1 MNIFSFNSWL
11 SRFLY
16 LVADI
21 VLLHILW
28 IICSLPIVTIGA
40 STTALYSSCMKRIRR
55 DEGYITGNFFR
66 AFKSNFR
73 QSTLIWLLLLAV
85 GGILYMD
92 LWIGLS
98 VEGVLGKI
106 MLVSCSM
113 LLIPFFCTVLYIFP
127 VQAKFENRILDNLK
141 NAFLMS
147 LSNFQWTLFL
157 AFILATFVLLTLVFP
172 PFMGLILIAGAG
184 IFGYLTSCVFVY
196 VFRKYLPD
204 ELQEDAMASRMDQEQ

>member
-55 DEGYITGNFFR
+55 DEGYITGNFFG

-172 PFMGLILIAGAG
+172 PFMGLMLIAGTG

-204 ELQEDAMASRMDQEQ
+204 ELQEDAIASRMDQEQ

>member
-55 DEGYITGNFFR
+55 DEGYITGNFFG

-172 PFMGLILIAGAG
+172 PFMGLMLIAGAG

>member
-40 STTALYSSCMKRIRR
+40 STTAFYSSCMKRIRR

-172 PFMGLILIAGAG
+172 PFMGLMLIAGAG

>member
-16 LVADI
+16 L
-21 VLLHILW
+21 LLHILW

-172 PFMGLILIAGAG
+172 PFMGLMLIAGAG

>member
-55 DEGYITGNFFR
+55 DEGYITGNFFG

-73 QSTLIWLLLLAV
+73 QSTLIWLLLLAI

-172 PFMGLILIAGAG
+172 PFMGLMLIAGIG

>member
-55 DEGYITGNFFR
+55 DEGYITGNFFG

-147 LSNFQWTLFL
+147 LSKFQWTLFL

-172 PFMGLILIAGAG
+172 PFMGLMLIAGAG

-204 ELQEDAMASRMDQEQ
+204 ELQEDAMASRIDQEQ

>member
-1 MNIFSFNSWL
+1 MNIFAFNSWL

-16 LVADI
+16 LVAGI

-113 LLIPFFCTVLYIFP
+113 LLIPFFCTVLYIFRCR
-127 VQAKFENRILDNLK
+127 QNLRT
-141 NAFLMS
+141 AF
-147 LSNFQWTLFL
+147 
-157 AFILATFVLLTLVFP
+157 
-172 PFMGLILIAGAG
+172 
-184 IFGYLTSCVFVY
+184 
-196 VFRKYLPD
+196 
-204 ELQEDAMASRMDQEQ
+204 

>member
-55 DEGYITGNFFR
+55 DEGYITGNFFG

-172 PFMGLILIAGAG
+172 PFMGLMLIAGAG

-204 ELQEDAMASRMDQEQ
+204 ELQEDAMASRIDQEQ

>member
-55 DEGYITGNFFR
+55 DEGYITGNFFS

-157 AFILATFVLLTLVFP
+157 VFILASFVLLTLVFP
-172 PFMGLILIAGAG
+172 PFMGLMLIAGVG

-204 ELQEDAMASRMDQEQ
+204 ELQEDAMASRMDRE

>member
-1 MNIFSFNSWL
+1 M
-11 SRFLY
+11 
-16 LVADI
+16 
-21 VLLHILW
+21 LHILW

-55 DEGYITGNFFR
+55 DEGYITGNFFG

-172 PFMGLILIAGAG
+172 PFMGLMLIAGAG

-204 ELQEDAMASRMDQEQ
+204 ELQEDAMASRIDQEQ

>member
-113 LLIPFFCTVLYIFP
+113 LLIPFFCTVFYIFP

-172 PFMGLILIAGAG
+172 PFMGLMLIAGAG

>member
-55 DEGYITGNFFR
+55 DEGYITGNFFG

-157 AFILATFVLLTLVFP
+157 VFILATFVLLTLVFP
-172 PFMGLILIAGAG
+172 PFMGLMLIAGAG

-204 ELQEDAMASRMDQEQ
+204 ELQEDAMASRIDQEQ

>member
-55 DEGYITGNFFR
+55 DEGYITGNFFG

-172 PFMGLILIAGAG
+172 PFMGLMLIAGTG

>member
-55 DEGYITGNFFR
+55 DEGYITGNFFG

-157 AFILATFVLLTLVFP
+157 VFILATFVLLTLAFP
-172 PFMGLILIAGAG
+172 PFMGLMLVAGAG

>member
-11 SRFLY
+11 SKFLY

-55 DEGYITGNFFR
+55 DEGYITGNFFG

-172 PFMGLILIAGAG
+172 PFMGLMLIAGAG

-204 ELQEDAMASRMDQEQ
+204 ELQEDAMASRIDQEQ

>member
-1 MNIFSFNSWL
+1 MNVLSEDSIFGQIFG
-11 SRFLY
+11 FLGNMIA
-16 LVADI
+16 LN
-21 VLLHILW
+21 ILW
-28 IICSLPIVTIGA
+28 LVTSLPIVTIGA

-172 PFMGLILIAGAG
+172 PFMGLMLIAGAG